1 MNTNLF
7 YTFLLLFL
15 FALLARW
22 FKSKEAEWLGSL
34 GEYKVRKE
42 INKIEES
49 SEKYKSFHDL
59 YIPKQ
64 DGSTSQIDHII
75 LSDHGLYV
83 IETKNYSGWIFGDE
97 TSKYWTQ
104 VIYKRKEKFLN
115 PIIQNKGH
123 IKALRNWLGEEFAH
137 IPIHSVVV
145 LLPRAKFKSEVHF
158 SNAYVIY
165 PKQLK
170 QVLEQHR
177 TSEIDGETKQ
187 QLIRKLETVIAKN
200 KQQQKEIKKRHVQ
213 TIQTNRKQEDRYIQQ
228 NRCPKC
234 GSALVIKNGK
244 YGKFKCC
251 STYPKCRFT
260 QKIR

>member
-1 MNTNLF
+1 
-7 YTFLLLFL
+7 
-15 FALLARW
+15 
-22 FKSKEAEWLGSL
+22 
-34 GEYKVRKE
+34 
-42 INKIEES
+42 
-49 SEKYKSFHDL
+49 
-59 YIPKQ
+59 
-64 DGSTSQIDHII
+64 
-75 LSDHGLYV
+75 
-83 IETKNYSGWIFGDE
+83 
-97 TSKYWTQ
+97 
-104 VIYKRKEKFLN
+104 
-115 PIIQNKGH
+115 
-123 IKALRNWLGEEFAH
+123 
-137 IPIHSVVV
+137 V

-187 QLIRKLETVIAKN
+187 QLIRKLETVIVKN

-213 TIQTNRKQEDRYIQQ
+213 TIQTKRKQEDRYIQQ

>member
-1 MNTNLF
+1 M
-7 YTFLLLFL
+7 
-15 FALLARW
+15 
-22 FKSKEAEWLGSL
+22 
-34 GEYKVRKE
+34 
-42 INKIEES
+42 
-49 SEKYKSFHDL
+49 
-59 YIPKQ
+59 
-64 DGSTSQIDHII
+64 
-75 LSDHGLYV
+75 

-115 PIIQNKGH
+115 PIFQNKGH
-123 IKALRNWLGEEFAH
+123 IKALRNWLREEFAH

-145 LLPRAKFKSEVHF
+145 LLPRAKFKSEIHF

-187 QLIRKLETVIAKN
+187 QLIRKLETVIVKN
-200 KQQQKEIKKRHVQ
+200 KQQQNEIKKRHVQ